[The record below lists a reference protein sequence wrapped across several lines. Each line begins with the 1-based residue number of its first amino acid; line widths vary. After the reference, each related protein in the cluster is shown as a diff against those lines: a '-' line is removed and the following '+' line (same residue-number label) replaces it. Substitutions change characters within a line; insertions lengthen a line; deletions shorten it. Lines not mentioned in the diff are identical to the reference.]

1 MQFSWI
7 RGLTLGPCRRME
19 ARPKAVCMAGCFFG
33 EHIDAAAGNNLAFS
47 QNSTVVKLAVVD
59 GLG

>member
-1 MQFSWI
+1 
-7 RGLTLGPCRRME
+7 ME